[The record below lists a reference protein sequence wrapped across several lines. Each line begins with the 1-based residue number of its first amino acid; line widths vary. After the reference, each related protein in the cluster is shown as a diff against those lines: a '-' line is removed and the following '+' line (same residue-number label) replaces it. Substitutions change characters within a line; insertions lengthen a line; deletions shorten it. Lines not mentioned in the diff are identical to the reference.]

1 MSKIEKIKRVVLIAI
16 GFGLATYLIMS
27 GMAMLDKESPSS
39 LLEGNVTSEVHSNT
53 VK

>member
-1 MSKIEKIKRVVLIAI
+1 MSKIEKIKRVVLIAL

-27 GMAMLDKESPSS
+27 GVAILNQDT
-39 LLEGNVTSEVHSNT
+39 NTTSEVHTNT

>member
-27 GMAMLDKESPSS
+27 GMAMLDQES
-39 LLEGNVTSEVHSNT
+39 NATSEVHINT

>member
-1 MSKIEKIKRVVLIAI
+1 MSKIEKIKRMVLIAL

-27 GMAMLDKESPSS
+27 GTAILSQESSVENDSS
-39 LLEGNVTSEVHSNT
+39 SEVHGNA

>member
-1 MSKIEKIKRVVLIAI
+1 MSKIEKIKRMVLIAL

-27 GMAMLDKESPSS
+27 GMAMLEQDASS
-39 LLEGNVTSEVHSNT
+39 ELNTGSEVHSDT

>member
-1 MSKIEKIKRVVLIAI
+1 MSKIEKIKRIILIAL

-27 GMAMLDKESPSS
+27 GMAILSQEDSS
-39 LLEGNVTSEVHSNT
+39 ETNSTSKVHGDA